1 MTKAIAGGLIVLGL
15 VLGLLLGRSRLG
27 GPGSTR
33 VDQRAVVERLQ
44 SVSKLVTTEATVRDV
59 VSYENTRLG
68 STKRSLVIV
77 TGKAMVGIDMATPPR
92 VTVDHSAKRI
102 SIALP
107 HARLLGVDIL
117 ELKTYDERRG
127 LWNPFSPSDRDTIFQ
142 IARQQLVFAAHD
154 MAVQDHAE
162 EGARRL
168 IESLFEPQ
176 GYTVDVIFEPFLS
189 QPPTD

>member
-15 VLGLLLGRSRLG
+15 VLGLLLGRSRLA

-33 VDQRAVVERLQ
+33 VDQRTVVERLQ

-59 VSYENTRLG
+59 VSYENTRFG

-92 VTVDHSAKRI
+92 VTVDRSARRI
-102 SIALP
+102 AVSLP
-107 HARLLGVDIL
+107 HARLLGVDIV

-127 LWNPFSPSDRDTIFQ
+127 LWNPFHPADRDTIFQ

-168 IESLFEPQ
+168 IKSLFEPQ
-176 GYTVDVIFEPFLS
+176 GYEVEVIFEPFLS
-189 QPPTD
+189 QPAEQ